1 MLILA
6 KRYCSDPGFRSSTSP
21 LWPSGCLS
29 RVCRRPVR
37 LRSPRA
43 SPQPAD
49 REKSPWVTQP
59 RVTLEQWEVT
69 LGRGSGQRPR
79 VRDEV
84 QEEEGLVRLEEELGS
99 GLVRLEE
106 EPGSGPGLTP
116 GTEAGSDC
124 LAEEEEEVPGLLW
137 SFLRGRLTRLLK
149 WSVCR
154 GSWGP
159 VQPGSSRTSWRS
171 SAVGTHTRACCS
183 GWPLAT
189 RERRIHT
196 RLLPPCAERRDAAT
210 LRLSCGVDPGLRDL

>member
-21 LWPSGCLS
+21 LWLSGCLS

-79 VRDEV
+79 VKAEV
-84 QEEEGLVRLEEELGS
+84 QEEEGLVRLGEELGS
-99 GLVRLEE
+99 
-106 EPGSGPGLTP
+106 EPGIEV
-116 GTEAGSDC
+116 EAGSVS
-124 LAEEEEEVPGLLW
+124 LFSGLTEEEVVPGLLW

-149 WSVCR
+149 WSVWR

-159 VQPGSSRTSWRS
+159 VQPGSLRTSWRS
-171 SAVGTHTRACCS
+171 SAVGTHTRACRS
-183 GWPLAT
+183 GWPLVT
-189 RERRIHT
+189 RERRVHT

-210 LRLSCGVDPGLRDL
+210 LRLSCGVDPRLRAL

>member
-1 MLILA
+1 M
-6 KRYCSDPGFRSSTSP
+6 
-21 LWPSGCLS
+21 
-29 RVCRRPVR
+29 RPVR

-79 VRDEV
+79 VRAEV
-84 QEEEGLVRLEEELGS
+84 QEEEGLVRLDEEL
-99 GLVRLEE
+99 
-106 EPGSGPGLTP
+106 GSGPGLTL
-116 GTEAGSDC
+116 GTEVEAGAAC
-124 LAEEEEEVPGLLW
+124 VFAGLVEEEEVVPGLLW

-149 WSVCR
+149 WSVWR

-159 VQPGSSRTSWRS
+159 VQPGSLRTSWRS

-183 GWPLAT
+183 GWPLVT

-210 LRLSCGVDPGLRDL
+210 LRLSCGVDPGLRAL